1 MKTKEN
7 QTVKI
12 PNLHGPSWEIL
23 ARLQAL
29 IAEDKADP
37 NPGYISWDAH
47 PAGWKRFH
55 AWQARAA
62 RRAREKR
69 LLRRQLSSRPASQA
83 PSPEIR

>member
-1 MKTKEN
+1 MSKN
-7 QTVKI
+7 I
-12 PNLHGPSWEIL
+12 M
-23 ARLQAL
+23 ARLQAI
-29 IAEDKADP
+29 IAEDNADP

-69 LLRRQLSSRPASQA
+69 LLRRQLTADGMIRALERFASH
-83 PSPEIR
+83 PDNG